1 MKNLKKLVL
10 SIVLVFTCSISYSQK
25 YDKDIKEDVFLRAFH
40 FLNDE
45 NNKIEL
51 YAYDVVDG
59 KDLLDTIV
67 PFNYKIIPYPLD
79 STSFS
84 EKKILLLKEDK
95 KIEELKYTFDLGEY
109 KFHSFSQIFHNC
121 DAEDT
126 KENIEEKFIYFTIIL
141 DKETKF
147 YNLYVLMGTK
157 EVIF

>member
-10 SIVLVFTCSISYSQK
+10 SIVLLVISNTFYSQNNI
-25 YDKDIKEDVFLRAFH
+25 DIKEEVFLSAFH
-40 FLNDE
+40 FLDNTNE
-45 NNKIEL
+45 IEL

-59 KDLLDTIV
+59 KEVFDTIV

-109 KFHSFSQIFHNC
+109 KFNNFSQIFYNC
-121 DAEDT
+121 NAEDT
-126 KENIEEKFIYFTIIL
+126 KEYTSEKFIYFTVIL

-147 YNLYVLMGTK
+147 YNLYVLKGTN
-157 EVIF
+157 EEIF